1 MKTYTILCAE
11 DVPHYGST
19 DIEAEN
25 DADAVRIAKALD
37 ISGIC
42 VEASFDAPV
51 CQRIVH
57 IEDSR
62 NNVIASDI
70 ALDDY
75 RLCNRYDAAPPAGA
89 EYTIGVDN
97 DDGDCYDIAI
107 LQGGKPLA
115 TVIVPDA
122 EIHPLLHAGNCFGEL
137 VRALEAMV
145 RCFAGDSV
153 VSPEERGE
161 ALRNAREIAQKA
173 TGGPYV

>member
-1 MKTYTILCAE
+1 MKTYTLLCAE

-19 DIEAEN
+19 EIEAKN
-25 DADAVRIAKALD
+25 DADAIRIAKALD

-42 VEASFDAPV
+42 VEASWDAAV

-137 VRALEAMV
+137 VRALEAMLL
-145 RCFAGDSV
+145 CFAGDCLV
-153 VSPEERGE
+153 TPEGRSE
-161 ALRNAREIAQKA
+161 ALQSAREIVQTA
-173 TGGPYV
+173 TGGPHV